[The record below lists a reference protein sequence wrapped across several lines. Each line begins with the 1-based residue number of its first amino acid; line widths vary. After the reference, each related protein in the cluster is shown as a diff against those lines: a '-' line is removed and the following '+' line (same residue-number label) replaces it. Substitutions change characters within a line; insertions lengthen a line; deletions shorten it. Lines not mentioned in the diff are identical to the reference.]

1 MFPGFH
7 LLFFNFYLLVF
18 ILIRVVVVFHILY
31 VNLFFVES
39 PPSVEYIGQHDR

>member
-7 LLFFNFYLLVF
+7 LLFFNFIFSF
-18 ILIRVVVVFHILY
+18 ILSRGGRLFILY